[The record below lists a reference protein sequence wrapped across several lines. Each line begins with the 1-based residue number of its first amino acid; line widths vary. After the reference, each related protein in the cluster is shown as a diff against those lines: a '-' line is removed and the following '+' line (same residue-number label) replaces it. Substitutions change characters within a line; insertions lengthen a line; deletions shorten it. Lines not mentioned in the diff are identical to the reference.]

1 MVKTK
6 LKKTMS
12 SAGSEK
18 TKLRQAHSYCP
29 PGYPEGSQAVPLVA
43 LLKGGQD
50 GHIES
55 GTWEKVLLKNVPP
68 NRNILRGKWILS
80 DKRGQDGKIQ
90 QYKARFVAMGNTQQY
105 MVDYKETFAGV
116 VVVKSFQIMLLN
128 LNEDPSH
135 KMEHWDV
142 KKAFHSNPSS

>member
-1 MVKTK
+1 MAIQT
-6 LKKTMS
+6 
-12 SAGSEK
+12 E
-18 TKLRQAHSYCP
+18 Y
-29 PGYPEGSQAVPLVA
+29 
-43 LLKGGQD
+43 D

-80 DKRGQDGKIQ
+80 DKRGEDGKILK
-90 QYKARFVAMGNTQQY
+90 YKARFVAMGNTQQY

-116 VVVKSFQIMLLN
+116 VVVKSFRIMLSI

-135 KMEHWDV
+135 EMKHWDV
-142 KKAFHSNPSS
+142 KMAFTQAPLADEI